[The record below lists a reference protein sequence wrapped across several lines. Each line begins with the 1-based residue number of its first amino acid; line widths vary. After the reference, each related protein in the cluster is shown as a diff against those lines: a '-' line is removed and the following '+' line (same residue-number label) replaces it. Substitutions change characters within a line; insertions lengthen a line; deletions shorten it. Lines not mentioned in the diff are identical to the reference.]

1 MMTVVHVILSLVEGP
16 QKTGVGQAAASR
28 ESSPPYRHVG
38 PARNSQGVSPGLMPN
53 KIQQK
58 HFQLEVEAFEGKWD
72 CQRAETS
79 NSSRKTC
86 WSRNYFPSPRIQP
99 QCPPHFS
106 ATFRH
111 PPQAAKEPAGFWLTW
126 AICVTTHNSRNS
138 LESKRLL
145 GLDCVL
151 SIIWRVYHHD
161 LDYTTYYF
169 SLDCVLSSEGVY
181 HHDLEN
187 TTHFSLPWMWSI
199 ICNLASASLVIY
211 FRRTTLN
218 YNCCVGYL

>member
-1 MMTVVHVILSLVEGP
+1 MMTLVHVILSLVEGP

-53 KIQQK
+53 KIQHK

-138 LESKRLL
+138 LEAKRLL

-151 SIIWRVYHHD
+151 SIIWTGLPPWFRLHYILLFPRLCIIVWRGLPPWLRKHYTFLST
-161 LDYTTYYF
+161 LD
-169 SLDCVLSSEGVY
+169 VV
-181 HHDLEN
+181 N
-187 TTHFSLPWMWSI
+187 
-199 ICNLASASLVIY
+199 NL
-211 FRRTTLN
+211 
-218 YNCCVGYL
+218 

>member
-1 MMTVVHVILSLVEGP
+1 MMTLVHVILSLVEGP

-99 QCPPHFS
+99 QILPTSPPHFVIL
-106 ATFRH
+106 RK
-111 PPQAAKEPAGFWLTW
+111 PPKSPRVSDSHERFASQLTIPGTVW
-126 AICVTTHNSRNS
+126 KPNVCS
-138 LESKRLL
+138 
-145 GLDCVL
+145 D
-151 SIIWRVYHHD
+151 
-161 LDYTTYYF
+161 
-169 SLDCVLSSEGVY
+169 
-181 HHDLEN
+181 
-187 TTHFSLPWMWSI
+187 
-199 ICNLASASLVIY
+199 
-211 FRRTTLN
+211 
-218 YNCCVGYL
+218 

>member
-1 MMTVVHVILSLVEGP
+1 MMTFVHVILSLDEGP

-28 ESSPPYRHVG
+28 ESSAPYRHVG

-53 KIQQK
+53 KIQHK
-58 HFQLEVEAFEGKWD
+58 HFQLEVEAFEGTWD
-72 CQRAETS
+72 CQNAETS

-86 WSRNYFPSPRIQP
+86 WSRNYFPSLRIQP

-138 LESKRLL
+138 LEAKRLL
-145 GLDCVL
+145 GLNCVHCT
-151 SIIWRVYHHD
+151 IIW
-161 LDYTTYYF
+161 T
-169 SLDCVLSSEGVY
+169 
-181 HHDLEN
+181 
-187 TTHFSLPWMWSI
+187 MI
-199 ICNLASASLVIY
+199 
-211 FRRTTLN
+211 
-218 YNCCVGYL
+218 

>member
-1 MMTVVHVILSLVEGP
+1 MTVVHVILSLVEGP

-28 ESSPPYRHVG
+28 ESSPPYRRVG

-53 KIQQK
+53 KIQHK

-79 NSSRKTC
+79 NSYRKTC

-99 QCPPHFS
+99 QMSSPLLRHISSSS
-106 ATFRH
+106 ASR
-111 PPQAAKEPAGFWLTW
+111 QRARGFLTHMSDLR
-126 AICVTTHNSRNS
+126 HNSQFQEQSGSQTFARTRLCTLYYHLKGFTAMILTTLHIS
-138 LESKRLL
+138 L
-145 GLDCVL
+145 
-151 SIIWRVYHHD
+151 Y
-161 LDYTTYYF
+161 
-169 SLDCVLSSEGVY
+169 
-181 HHDLEN
+181 
-187 TTHFSLPWMWSI
+187 PWSI